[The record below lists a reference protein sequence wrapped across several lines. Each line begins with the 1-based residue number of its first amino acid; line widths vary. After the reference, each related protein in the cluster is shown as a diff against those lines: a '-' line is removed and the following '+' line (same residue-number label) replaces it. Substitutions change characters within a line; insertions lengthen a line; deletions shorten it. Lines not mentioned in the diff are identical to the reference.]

1 MAKKRKNK
9 ITAKFKNW
17 TDKMLN
23 DANFFLEYNFGKIA
37 RRAVDNLRKN
47 YNIETNAL
55 VESVKAK
62 VHFKQSRAKKRRG
75 GSIWAGVGSDK
86 DVQATKNGKIRKP
99 VHYAHLIEKGFT
111 HYPDGKKI
119 EGKPFL
125 MPAVNSVTGGS
136 KEIERKLFQIIE
148 NASKDIPND
157 FEDFKMDFYK

>member
-23 DANFFLEYNFGKIA
+23 DANFFLEYTFGKIA

-47 YNIETNAL
+47 GSVDSNAL

-62 VHFKQSRAKKRRG
+62 ISFNQSSKKKRG
-75 GSIWAGVGSDK
+75 GIWAGVGIDK
-86 DVQATKNGKIRKP
+86 DVDKFKDKEYRKP

-119 EGKPFL
+119 EAKPFL
-125 MPAVNSVTGGS
+125 QPAVNSVTGGS
-136 KEIERKLFQIIE
+136 KEIERKLYQIIE

-157 FEDFKMDFYK
+157 FEDFKVEFEK

>member
-1 MAKKRKNK
+1 MAKKNK
-9 ITAKFKNW
+9 RITAKFKNW

-23 DANFFLEYNFGKIA
+23 DANFFLEYTFGKIA

-62 VHFKQSRAKKRRG
+62 VHFKRSRAKERRG
-75 GSIWAGVGSDK
+75 GSIWAGVGIDK
-86 DVQATKNGKIRKP
+86 DVQATKNDKIRKP

-119 EGKPFL
+119 EAKPFL
-125 MPAVNSVTGGS
+125 QPAVNSVTGGS

-157 FEDFKMDFYK
+157 FEDFKVEFEK

>member
-23 DANFFLEYNFGKIA
+23 DANFFLEYTFGKIA

-47 YNIETNAL
+47 GSVDSNAL
-55 VESVKAK
+55 VESVKTK
-62 VHFKQSRAKKRRG
+62 IQFKRSRAKERRG
-75 GSIWAGVGSDK
+75 GSIWAGVGIDK
-86 DVQATKNGKIRKP
+86 DVDKFKGKEYRRP

-119 EGKPFL
+119 EAKPFL
-125 MPAVNSVTGGS
+125 QPAVNSVTGGT
-136 KEIERKLFQIIE
+136 KAIERKLYDVIA
-148 NASKDIPND
+148 NASNGIDNK
-157 FEDFKMDFYK
+157 FEDFKMEFKK